1 MVLDFSW
8 GFPGGSV
15 VKNLPANAEDTR
27 DGDLIP
33 GSGRSPGGGNGYP
46 LQYSCLENP
55 KDRGVWWATVHGLQR
70 IGHDQVPN
78 NNKISSMNYWPKGI
92 SKPNLRMHHHVPI
105 SVRFETLLIRL
116 IHVNVFCLHK
126 FSIFL
131 NANFLN
137 TMAIQSIMF
146 KLISNA
152 LKSSKYFNLIFLL

>member
-1 MVLDFSW
+1 MLA
-8 GFPGGSV
+8 G
-15 VKNLPANAEDTR
+15 LPWWPSGKESACNADL
-27 DGDLIP
+27 GLIP

-55 KDRGVWWATVHGLQR
+55 KDRGVWRATVHGLQR